1 MTENLTATTHHPA
14 QLRIALP
21 KGRLQKVIL
30 QTLGDRGPS
39 NIDLASRALVL
50 TGRQPS
56 LSFVLVKDP
65 DIASYVERGA
75 ADIGVVGLDQLREH
89 GGDVLEP
96 LTTSFGAC
104 RMCLCSR
111 PDIDLQALARRGVLR
126 VATKYPKLAREA
138 LAPRGLVAEIIA
150 LQGSVELAVMVDLAD
165 AIVDLVETGATLR
178 ANGLVVR
185 DELFAVSA
193 RVIVN
198 RASWRLKHAAVQD
211 LLSLLSGGGE
221 IDAST

>member
-1 MTENLTATTHHPA
+1 MTTTIEKNVVVHHDA
-14 QLRIALP
+14 HLRIALP

-30 QTLGDRGPS
+30 RALGERGPS
-39 NIDLASRALVL
+39 ESDLASRALVL
-50 TGRQPS
+50 TGRDPT

-75 ADIGVVGLDQLREH
+75 ADLGVVGFDQLREH

-96 LTTSFGAC
+96 VTTSFGKC

-111 PDIDLQALARRGVLR
+111 PDLNLQGLAQRGILR
-126 VATKYPKLAREA
+126 VGTKYPKLAREA
-138 LAPRGLVAEIIA
+138 LAPRGLIAEIIP

-165 AIVDLVETGATLR
+165 AIVDLVETGETLR

-185 DELFAVSA
+185 ETLFEVTA
-193 RVIVN
+193 RVVVN
-198 RASWRLKHAAVQD
+198 RASWRLKHAAVQ
-211 LLSLLSGGGE
+211 SLLALVQPTAGE
-221 IDAST
+221 N